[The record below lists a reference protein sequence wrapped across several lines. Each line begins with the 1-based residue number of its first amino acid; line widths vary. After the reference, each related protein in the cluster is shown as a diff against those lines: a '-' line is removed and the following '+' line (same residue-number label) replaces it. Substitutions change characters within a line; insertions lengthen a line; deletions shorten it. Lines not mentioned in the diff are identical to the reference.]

1 MITPVTPIPQ
11 KKVPKPAPWKFWVM
25 GGITVLFAIV
35 FWWTLDM
42 ALQRKL
48 TSLPSWEQAM
58 QFLISLT
65 FFCIT
70 LSLFGVLAM
79 AAKRQRWWITAL
91 TAALA
96 ALALLPFFPWRL
108 ATLGAVGITLAGFWL
123 WSWNIAGDVAG
134 RKKFQPH
141 YTIHAGFGTGLVLLL
156 VGVSMCYY
164 TSLGDS
170 RKTAEEVRTGM
181 IGAARNGIDFYLPK
195 QIPGYTGS
203 MTLDQFLSLVA
214 TDKFGEF
221 IVPQITQTLDSDTK
235 KEEAYKQITDQL
247 SKVNP
252 VFSTPQVSSELQKQ
266 LNSQLDAQR
275 AVLQEEALKQLSAAQ
290 RQLLEEAR
298 REFLASFKIE
308 ATGSESM
315 DTIIERILTR
325 NVTRYVD
332 PYERLIP
339 PILAL
344 SFFFIIELISVVYR
358 YVIFALAPLV
368 AWVYRKFGL
377 LRLETQV
384 QTVQELEV

>member
-11 KKVPKPAPWKFWVM
+11 KKVPKPAAWKFWVM
-25 GGITVLFAIV
+25 AGVTVLFAAI
-35 FWWTLDM
+35 FWWTLDI

-48 TSLPSWEQAM
+48 TGLPTWEQAT

-65 FFCIT
+65 FFCVL

-79 AAKRQRWWITAL
+79 AAKRRRWWITAL
-91 TAALA
+91 TAFA
-96 ALALLPFFPWRL
+96 ASGALLPFFPWRL
-108 ATLGAVGITLAGFWL
+108 ATLGAVGITLVGFLL
-123 WSWNIAGDVAG
+123 WSWNMAGDLAA

-170 RKTAEEVRTGM
+170 GKTAEEVRTGL
-181 IGAARNGIDFYLPK
+181 IGAARNGIDLYLPK

-203 MTLDQFLSLVA
+203 MTLDQFLGLVA

-221 IVPQITQTLDSDTK
+221 IVPQITQTLDSDEQK
-235 KEEAYKQITDQL
+235 QEAYKQITDQL
-247 SKVNP
+247 RKVNP
-252 VFSTPQVSSELQKQ
+252 IFESPSVSAELQQ
-266 LNSQLDAQR
+266 EVNAQLDAQR
-275 AVLQEEALKQLSAAQ
+275 AVLQQEALKQLSAAQ

-325 NVTRYVD
+325 NVAKYVD

-339 PILAL
+339 PLLAL

-358 YVIFALAPLV
+358 YVIFTLAPLV
-368 AWVYRKFGL
+368 AWAYRKLGL
-377 LRLETQV
+377 LRLETEV
-384 QTVQELEV
+384 QSVQELEV

>member
-11 KKVPKPAPWKFWVM
+11 KKTPKPAPWKFWVM
-25 GGITVLFAIV
+25 GGAPVLFAVI
-35 FWWTLDM
+35 FWWTLDI
-42 ALQRKL
+42 ALARRL
-48 TSLPSWEQAM
+48 VGLPAWEQAM

-65 FFCIT
+65 FFCVT

-79 AAKRQRWWITAL
+79 AAKRKRWWVTAVSAF
-91 TAALA
+91 AASV
-96 ALALLPFFPWRL
+96 ALVPFFPLRY
-108 ATLGAVGITLAGFWL
+108 ATLGAAAITLCGFLL
-123 WSWNIAGDVAG
+123 WSWNIAGDVSA

-170 RKTAEEVRTGM
+170 RQTAEEVRTGM

-195 QIPGYTGS
+195 QIPGYTGT

-221 IVPQITQTLDSDTK
+221 IVPQITQTLGTDAK
-235 KEEAYKQITDQL
+235 KEEAYKQITTQL
-247 SKVNP
+247 KKVNP
-252 VFSTPQVSSELQKQ
+252 IFETPQVSAELQRQ
-266 LNSQLDAQR
+266 LDTQLDAQR
-275 AVLQEEALKQLSAAQ
+275 AVLQQEALKQLSAAQ

-298 REFLASFKIE
+298 REFLAGFKIA
-308 ATGSESM
+308 ATGSETM
-315 DTIIERILTR
+315 DTIIERIMTR
-325 NVTRYVD
+325 NVTKYVD
-332 PYERLIP
+332 PYEHLIP
-339 PILAL
+339 PLLAL

-377 LRLETQV
+377 LRLDTQV

>member
-11 KKVPKPAPWKFWVM
+11 KQVPKPAHWKFWVM
-25 GGITVLFAIV
+25 ASVTVLFATI
-35 FWWTLDM
+35 FWWTLDI

-48 TSLPSWEQAM
+48 TGLPSWEQAG

-65 FFCIT
+65 FFCVA

-79 AAKRQRWWITAL
+79 AAKRKRWWITAL
-91 TAALA
+91 TALA
-96 ALALLPFFPWRL
+96 ASVALIPFFPWRL
-108 ATLGAVGITLAGFWL
+108 ATLGAAGITLAGFLL

-170 RKTAEEVRTGM
+170 GKTAEEVRSGM
-181 IGAARNGIDFYLPK
+181 IGAARNGIDFYLPR
-195 QIPGYTGS
+195 QIPGYRGS
-203 MTLDQFLSLVA
+203 MTLDQFLGLVA
-214 TDKFGEF
+214 TDKFGDF
-221 IVPQITQTLDSDTK
+221 IVPQITQTLDSDAK
-235 KEEAYKQITDQL
+235 KQEAYRQITGQL
-247 SKVNP
+247 QKVNP
-252 VFSTPQVSSELQKQ
+252 VFSTPKVSADFQQ
-266 LNSQLDAQR
+266 QINAQLDAQR

-298 REFLASFKIE
+298 REFLAGFKIE
-308 ATGSESM
+308 ATGSETM

-325 NVTRYVD
+325 NVTKYVD
-332 PYERLIP
+332 PYEHLIP
-339 PILAL
+339 PLLAL

-358 YVIFALAPLV
+358 YLIFALAPLV
-368 AWVYRKFGL
+368 AWMYRRFGL
-377 LRLETQV
+377 LRLDTQV

>member
-11 KKVPKPAPWKFWVM
+11 KKIPKPSAWKFWVM
-25 GGITVLFAIV
+25 AGATVVFATI

-42 ALQRKL
+42 ALVRKL
-48 TSLPSWEQAM
+48 TGLPTWEQAL

-65 FFCIT
+65 FFCVT

-79 AAKRQRWWITAL
+79 AAKRKRWWITVL
-91 TAALA
+91 TAFIASA
-96 ALALLPFFPWRL
+96 ALLPFFPWRL
-108 ATLGAVGITLAGFWL
+108 ASLGAAGITLAGFLL
-123 WSWNIAGDVAG
+123 WSWNIAGDVAS

-170 RKTAEEVRTGM
+170 RQTAEDVRTGM

-195 QIPGYTGS
+195 QIPGYKGN
-203 MTLDQFLSLVA
+203 MTLDQFLGLVA
-214 TDKFGEF
+214 TDKFGDF
-221 IVPQITQTLDSDTK
+221 IVPQITQTLDTDTK
-235 KEEAYKQITDQL
+235 KQEAYKQITDQL
-247 SKVNP
+247 KKVNP
-252 VFSTPQVSSELQKQ
+252 IFDTPQVSADLQKQ
-266 LNSQLDAQR
+266 VNTQLDAQR
-275 AVLQEEALKQLSAAQ
+275 AVLQQEALKQLSVAQ

-298 REFLASFKIE
+298 REFLAGFKIE

-315 DTIIERILTR
+315 DTIIERIMTK
-325 NVTRYVD
+325 NVSRYVD
-332 PYERLIP
+332 PYQHLIP

-344 SFFFIIELISVVYR
+344 SFFFIIELISFVYR

-368 AWVYRKFGL
+368 AWVYRKLGL